1 MKAKRFFISVIALC
15 CTMAIWAEENDLP
28 MAILQHGN
36 GSQVTLFKGI
46 NALIE
51 AEAASVDGDVITLSA
66 GEFYSTNIQKSIS
79 LYGAGFE
86 ENAEKGTGIT
96 KILTKSYNPLCV
108 VSDGGTLKNV
118 HVEGVYAVGGIYLG
132 KSWNNSYSSDV
143 ENITIKKCYV
153 EGNIPVKNNA
163 TNIDISNCVVMG
175 NISGTKDIVVTNFLV
190 SNCYIKETVYTFSLS
205 SSNVAIDHCI
215 MLEGFYHG
223 NNGSTE
229 PTQYSPF
236 LWTNCI
242 FIKNSEYQYSVGH
255 GSTARNCICVSRS
268 NGFGNVSCISEN
280 IYQVQLTEIFNDA
293 LNAEY
298 TAERTFV
305 LKNPEMYVGTD
316 GTPIGPSGGLLWNKV
331 PATPVV
337 KNITLGV
344 SGSQLNVS
352 YEVDAR

>member
-1 MKAKRFFISVIALC
+1 MKAIKLFISVITLC
-15 CTMAIWAEENDLP
+15 CTMVAWAEENDLP
-28 MAILQHGN
+28 VAILQHN
-36 GSQVTLFKGI
+36 SEVTMFKGI
-46 NALIE
+46 NALID

-66 GEFYSTNIQKSIS
+66 GEFYSTNIQHSIS

-96 KILTKSYNPLCV
+96 KILTINHSPLCI
-108 VSDGGTLKNV
+108 VSGDGTLRNV
-118 HVEGVYAVGGIYLG
+118 HVEGLYASGGMYVGS
-132 KSWNNSYSSDV
+132 SWNNSLKCPV
-143 ENITIKKCYV
+143 ENITIKKCYSDGAIQIKD
-153 EGNIPVKNNA
+153 EA
-163 TNIDISNCVVMG
+163 TNIDIFNCVVKG
-175 NISGTKDIVVTNFLV
+175 HIHGSKDIVVTNLLV
-190 SNCYIKETVYTFSLS
+190 SNCYISETVQTFAPS
-205 SSNVAIDHCI
+205 SKNVCIDHSI
-215 MLEGFYHG
+215 TLVGFYHG

-280 IYQVQLTEIFNDA
+280 IYEVQLTEIFNDA

>member
-1 MKAKRFFISVIALC
+1 MKTKRFIFSVIALC
-15 CTMAIWAEENDLP
+15 CTMVAKAEENDLP
-28 MAILQHGN
+28 VAILQH

-46 NALIE
+46 NALVE

-66 GEFYSTNIQKSIS
+66 GEFYSANIQKSIS

-223 NNGSTE
+223 SYGSTE
-229 PTQYSPF
+229 PKDYSPF
-236 LWTNCI
+236 FWTNCI
-242 FIKNSEYQYSVGH
+242 FIKNSEYSYAVGH
-255 GSTARNCICVSRS
+255 GSTVRNCICLSRNYSFSGVS
-268 NGFGNVSCISEN
+268 GTHEN
-280 IYQVQLTEIFNDA
+280 IYVVQLADIFSDA
-293 LNAEY
+293 TDANY

-305 LKNPEMYVGTD
+305 LKDPTTYRGTD
-316 GTPIGPSGGLLWNKV
+316 RTPIGPSGGRLWNKV

-337 KNITLGV
+337 KNVSVGV
-344 SGSQLNVS
+344 SGTQLNVS